1 MQVRFDFSKH
11 IMTSKTCNG
20 RAGSSLIIIIIRA
33 VVKQKNEGYCEKI
46 EHEFTSVRKRN
57 EIFFDTTNDLLRCW
71 ELNLHVGNK

>member
-20 RAGSSLIIIIIRA
+20 RAGSSLIIIIIGA

-46 EHEFTSVRKRN
+46 EHQFTSVGKKN
-57 EIFFDTTNDLLRCW
+57 AIFFDTNKYLPRCW